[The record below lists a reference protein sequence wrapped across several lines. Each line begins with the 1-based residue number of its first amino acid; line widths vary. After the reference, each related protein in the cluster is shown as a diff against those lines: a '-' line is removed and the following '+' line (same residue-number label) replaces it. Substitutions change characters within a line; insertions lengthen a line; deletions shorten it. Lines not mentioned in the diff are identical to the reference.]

1 MSRKLTPTP
10 QSNPDQTTTKQPPL
24 RHVIHH
30 IEPDGTIHTLC
41 GLAKHPART
50 TIAAHL
56 DKAPC
61 PACTAT
67 RILME
72 TTE

>member
-1 MSRKLTPTP
+1 MPRKLTPTP
-10 QSNPDQTTTKQPPL
+10 QPHSDRTTTKQPPL
-24 RHVIHH
+24 RHLIHH

-41 GLAKHPART
+41 GLAKHPARA

-61 PACTAT
+61 PVCAAT